1 MGTALDVG
9 YWRVP
14 CERDDGS
21 MFELKVR
28 KGSNPPEMEL
38 RLEALEKAMDE
49 VVERVRNGQ
58 RSRSDR

>member
-1 MGTALDVG
+1 
-9 YWRVP
+9 
-14 CERDDGS
+14 